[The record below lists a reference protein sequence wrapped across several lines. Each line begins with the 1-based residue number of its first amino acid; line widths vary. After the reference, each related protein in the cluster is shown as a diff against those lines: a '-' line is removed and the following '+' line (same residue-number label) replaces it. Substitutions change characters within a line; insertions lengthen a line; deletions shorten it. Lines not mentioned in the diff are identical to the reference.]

1 MFKISNYT
9 LEKFRALFKLQSNS
23 ILAIST
29 PKMIDPSFWAIV
41 VLFLNKTNR
50 YFNVLTNKNMC
61 VVRDFEHHLKADK
74 KPALLT

>member
-23 ILAIST
+23 TLGIST
-29 PKMIDPSFWAIV
+29 LKMIDPSFWAIV
-41 VLFLNKTNR
+41 VLFLNKTNH
-50 YFNVLTNKNMC
+50 YFNVLTNKNIC
-61 VVRDFEHHLKADK
+61 VARDFEYHLKTDK